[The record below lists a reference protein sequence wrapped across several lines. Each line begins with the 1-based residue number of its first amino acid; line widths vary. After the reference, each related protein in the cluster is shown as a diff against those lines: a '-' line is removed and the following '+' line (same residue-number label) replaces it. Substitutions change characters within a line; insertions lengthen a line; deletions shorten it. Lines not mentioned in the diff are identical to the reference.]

1 MIDLDVA
8 VFLIAGAAFVGV
20 GALFVAQLVESNR
33 ERRANAAKFAA
44 QLQEWAA
51 ERAQRRAANAWHPA
65 TTGPTVRLACC
76 AAPDV
81 PDGAA
86 HCIRCGKAVQG

>member
-8 VFLIAGAAFVGV
+8 VLLIAGVAFVGV
-20 GALFVAQLVESNR
+20 GALFVAQLVESSR
-33 ERRANAAKFAA
+33 ERRANA
-44 QLQEWAA
+44 W
-51 ERAQRRAANAWHPA
+51 RPA

-86 HCIRCGKAVQG
+86 HCIRCGKAVQE

>member
-8 VFLIAGAAFVGV
+8 VLLIAGVAFVGV
-20 GALFVAQLVESNR
+20 GALFVAQLVESS
-33 ERRANAAKFAA
+33 
-44 QLQEWAA
+44 
-51 ERAQRRAANAWHPA
+51 RAQRRAANAWHPA

-86 HCIRCGKAVQG
+86 HCIRCGKAVQE

>member
-1 MIDLDVA
+1 MIDLDVS
-8 VFLIAGAAFVGV
+8 VLLIAGAAFVG
-20 GALFVAQLVESNR
+20 LFLLVAAQLVESSR

-44 QLQEWAA
+44 QLQEWSA

-81 PDGAA
+81 PEGAA
-86 HCIRCGKAVQG
+86 HCIRCGRQVQV

>member
-1 MIDLDVA
+1 MIELDVA
-8 VFLIAGAAFVGV
+8 VVLIAGVVFVGLGLLV
-20 GALFVAQLVESNR
+20 VAQLVESAR

-44 QLQEWAA
+44 QLQDWAA

-65 TTGPTVRLACC
+65 TTGATVRLACC
-76 AAPDV
+76 EASDV

-86 HCIRCGKAVQG
+86 HCIRCGKAVQE